1 MRFVTDLFSDY
12 VLKESISVDE
22 ISHFD
27 FKKKSINAFSL
38 FCIVCSAPYY
48 AIFNVKELY
57 LPLVIIFISHVLFA
71 LVIFLNKNRNYT
83 LANVVLV
90 FVTNFSVLSLSL
102 LLGFNSGFHLYIFTT
117 PLFLFWL
124 FDNQNLK
131 FVVGSFVI
139 YLALYII
146 VKYYD
151 AHYFSLVKIRLN
163 VSGLS
168 LYDFNAILNLLLI
181 FLLFFSYFKYH
192 QLLKAEQINK
202 NNKLQE
208 EITKR
213 KESEEN
219 IRKLFDDLSLSYKN
233 LEQFSYVVSHN
244 MRAPVA
250 NIKGFI
256 SLYNRSTTDSEEN
269 ANIVKYVEK
278 SATHLDEIL
287 TDLNF
292 ILKNKNSQLED
303 KEEIDFDDFIEN
315 IKQSML
321 VEIDSTNTV
330 IEKKFDNKQKIF
342 TVKSVLNSI
351 VYNLLQNAIKYK
363 KNWESPLILIE
374 FSSVGTNYLIKISDN
389 GIGID
394 LEKFK
399 DRVFRLY
406 SRFHRNADGKGI
418 GLYLVKTQ
426 VELLGGTISID
437 SKVNVGTSF
446 EIVIPINR

>member
-1 MRFVTDLFSDY
+1 MRFVTDFFSDNL
-12 VLKESISVDE
+12 LKGSVSVDE
-22 ISHFD
+22 TSHFD

-38 FCIVCSAPYY
+38 ACIIFSAPYY
-48 AIFNVKELY
+48 VIFNFRDLF
-57 LPLVIIFISHVLFA
+57 LPLFIIFISHILFA
-71 LVIFLNKNRNYT
+71 FVIFLNNLRRYT
-83 LANVVLV
+83 SANVVLV

-131 FVVGSFVI
+131 FVVASFVI
-139 YLALYII
+139 YLGLYIV

-151 AHYFSLVKIRLN
+151 AHYFSLVKVRMN
-163 VSGLS
+163 VNGLS
-168 LYDFNAILNLLLI
+168 LYDFNAIVNLLLI
-181 FLLFFSYFKYH
+181 FLLFFSYFKFH
-192 QLLKAEQINK
+192 QLLKAEETNK
-202 NNKLQE
+202 HNKLQD

-213 KESEEN
+213 KESEEST
-219 IRKLFDDLSLSYKN
+219 RKLFDDLSLSYKN

-269 ANIVKYVEK
+269 VNIVKYVEK
-278 SATHLDEIL
+278 SAAHLDEIL
-287 TDLNF
+287 TDLNL

-303 KEEIDFDDFIEN
+303 KEEVVFDEFIEN
-315 IKQSML
+315 IKQSMF
-321 VEIDSTNTV
+321 VEIESSQTV
-330 IEKKFDNKQKIF
+330 IVKQFHEKQKIF

-351 VYNLLQNAIKYK
+351 IYNLLQNAIKYK

-374 FSSVGTNYLIKISDN
+374 FSALETNYIIKISDN

-426 VELLGGTISID
+426 VELLGGTISIE

-446 EIVIPINR
+446 KIVIPINR

>member
-1 MRFVTDLFSDY
+1 MRFVTDLFSDNL
-12 VLKESISVDE
+12 LKGSIPVDE

-38 FCIVCSAPYY
+38 ACIIVSSPYY
-48 AIFNVKELY
+48 VIFNFKDLF
-57 LPLVIIFISHVLFA
+57 LPLFIIFISHILFA
-71 LVIFLNKNRNYT
+71 IVIFLNSIKRYMY
-83 LANVVLV
+83 ANMVLV
-90 FVTNFSVLSLSL
+90 LVTNFSVLSLSL

-131 FVVGSFVI
+131 FVIASFVT
-139 YLALYII
+139 YLGLYIVI
-146 VKYYD
+146 KYYD
-151 AHYFSLVKIRLN
+151 SHYFSLVKIRMN
-163 VSGLS
+163 VNGLS
-168 LYDFNAILNLLLI
+168 LYDFNAIVNLLLI
-181 FLLFFSYFKYH
+181 FLLFFSYFKFH
-192 QLLKAEQINK
+192 QLLKAEETNK
-202 NNKLQE
+202 HNKLQD

-213 KESEEN
+213 KESEEST
-219 IRKLFDDLSLSYKN
+219 RKLFDDLSLSYKN

-256 SLYNRSTTDSEEN
+256 SLYNRSATDSEEN
-269 ANIVKYVEK
+269 TNIVKYVEK
-278 SATHLDEIL
+278 SASHLDEIL

-292 ILKNKNSQLED
+292 ILKNKNGQLED
-303 KEEIDFDDFIEN
+303 KTELVFDDFIEN
-315 IKQSML
+315 LKQSMF
-321 VEIDSTNTV
+321 VEIESTNT
-330 IEKKFDNKQKIF
+330 IIIKKFVSEQIIF

-363 KNWESPLILIE
+363 KNWESPLISIE
-374 FSSVGTNYLIKISDN
+374 FSTVGTNYIIKISDN

-406 SRFHRNADGKGI
+406 SRFHQNADGKGI

-426 VELLGGTISID
+426 VELLGGTIKIE

-446 EIVIPINR
+446 EIIIPINR